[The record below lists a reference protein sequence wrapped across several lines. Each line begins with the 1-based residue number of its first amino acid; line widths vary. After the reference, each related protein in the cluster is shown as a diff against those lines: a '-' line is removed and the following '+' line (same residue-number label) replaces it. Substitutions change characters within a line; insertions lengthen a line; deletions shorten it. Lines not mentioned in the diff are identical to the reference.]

1 MAILDFSKDSGK
13 SIAIHF
19 HTRELGPEG
28 QPLYYHTPENPAVIK
43 GHVEF
48 RTVKETKGG
57 DIDFTFEA
65 RAESK
70 WTEQHGKATI
80 AYHYIKK
87 FQEQSWE
94 IKLNRSNPK
103 TISPGVTRY
112 DFEVPLD
119 AGLPSSIEG
128 SRGWFHYRFKAHI
141 KRSFPHRDMAAKELV
156 WVYSSTLRAGEQ
168 HEPMIYKHIW
178 NDVLPVTCTLPSD
191 VLYQGQVVPLTVQFE
206 PFLDNSIHRGQELIV
221 ASAFVKMKQYT
232 RLTDPKMLNKER
244 KDKKTVFSLPVT
256 EDWPQTNNGFTKT
269 IMVELPGAKQLACA
283 LDSPPVTKRHTL
295 KLIMMVYT
303 NVSGEKEAKELRVE
317 MDVKITAPRPEH
329 IRDMAP
335 AHAAPPPY
343 QSIDTDDE
351 DDAMPPEFS
360 RSSSGRQSHGDHP
373 SDVKHPQG
381 LF

>member
-19 HTRELGPEG
+19 HTREIGPNG
-28 QPLYYHTPENPAVIK
+28 QPLYYHTPENPAEHIFILPCDFSITVIK

-57 DIDFTFEA
+57 DINFTFEA

-70 WTEQHGKATI
+70 WKEQRGQTNI
-80 AYHYIKK
+80 SYHYIEK
-87 FQEQSWE
+87 FQQQSWE
-94 IKLNRSNPK
+94 IKLSRSDPK

-112 DFEVPLD
+112 DFEVPLE
-119 AGLPSSIEG
+119 AGMPSSIEG

-141 KRSFPHRDMAAKELV
+141 NRCFPYRDMAAKELV
-156 WVYSSTLRAGEQ
+156 WVYSSSLRAGEQ
-168 HEPMIYKHIW
+168 HEPKVYKHIW

-232 RLTDPKMLNKER
+232 RLTDPKMFN
-244 KDKKTVFSLPVT
+244 
-256 EDWPQTNNGFTKT
+256 
-269 IMVELPGAKQLACA
+269 KQLACG

-303 NVSGEKEAKELRVE
+303 NVSSEKEAKELRVE

-329 IRDMAP
+329 IKDMAP

-360 RSSSGRQSHGDHP
+360 RSSSESKSHSGHP
-373 SDVKHPQG
+373 SDVKYSQG